1 MRSYKKTIRLKYKI
15 LTSPFI
21 LSATGLK
28 KSYHDLTVLDVDSI
42 EIAAKQVTTIVGPSG
57 AGKSTL
63 LHILGTLLKPSEGE
77 IWIENQPI
85 TKMND
90 DKLADLRNQFLGF
103 VFQTHHLLPEFTA
116 IENVSLPAMIGH
128 KKSSEYI
135 PRAMEL
141 LEFIGLKDRI
151 HHKPSELSGGEQQRV
166 SIARALINHP
176 KMIFADEPTGNLD
189 TKNALDIHDLF
200 FRLKNEFGYS
210 FLIVTHN
217 PELAKMSDRIIE
229 MKDGR
234 LVQS

>member
-1 MRSYKKTIRLKYKI
+1 LRSYKKTIRLKYKI
-15 LTSPFI
+15 LTHPTI
-21 LSATGLK
+21 LSTKGLK
-28 KSYHDLTVLDVDSI
+28 KSYHDLTVLDLAAI
-42 EIAAKQVTTIVGPSG
+42 EIASNQVTTIVGPSG

-77 IWIENQPI
+77 IWIENHP
-85 TKMND
+85 TTEMND
-90 DKLADLRNQFLGF
+90 DQLAGLRNQFLGF

-116 IENVSLPAMIGH
+116 IENVSLPAMIGQ
-128 KKSSEYI
+128 KKSTEYI
-135 PRAMEL
+135 PRAKEL

-229 MKDGR
+229 MKDGK
-234 LVQS
+234 LV